1 MEKKQNPV
9 SLNSILSIL
18 KGFGK
23 KYHKLLQIKKDM
35 YTKHKQE
42 AKYLKCKR
50 FFVTNYAKQILSRID
65 YVISRLKGY

>member
-42 AKYLKCKR
+42 AK
-50 FFVTNYAKQILSRID
+50 IP
-65 YVISRLKGY
+65 